1 MLTSTLPSRHAAP
14 GVLLFGL
21 ECATTRIVLDHL
33 IAGGIDVRLVCMPG
47 PPAVPLIEAPARRRP
62 ASLPFA
68 APAMGTPTVTA
79 AAHGHGIDVWRI
91 GDLRSKRVERALAG
105 VDADAL
111 VVACYDRLIPA
122 AIYGRLPLGGL
133 NLHPSLLPDKRGP
146 DPLFWVFHA
155 GDELAGV
162 TIHRLTETFDA
173 GDILAQQ
180 SIPLPDGISED
191 ELDALLAAIG
201 AELVIDCL
209 AQLSRGEPTT
219 CPQNDEAATWAPLP
233 QPCDW
238 VIDGSWTARRAFNFV
253 RGVGGRGHPISLRC
267 DGEQRQVVEV
277 LDWQADDQAVE
288 APPGA
293 VAVPMSEGILV
304 ARFAPRHAG

>member
-1 MLTSTLPSRHAAP
+1 
-14 GVLLFGL
+14 GL

-162 TIHRLTETFDA
+162 TVHQLSDEFDA
-173 GDILAQQ
+173 GGILAQQ
-180 SIPLPDGISED
+180 SLPMPDGISED
-191 ELDALLAAIG
+191 ELDARLADIG
-201 AELVIDCL
+201 AGLLVECL
-209 AQLSRGEPTT
+209 DGLMRGGLTP
-219 CPQNDEAATWAPLP
+219 PLQDEA
-233 QPCDW
+233 
-238 VIDGSWTARRAFNFV
+238 
-253 RGVGGRGHPISLRC
+253 
-267 DGEQRQVVEV
+267 
-277 LDWQADDQAVE
+277 
-288 APPGA
+288 
-293 VAVPMSEGILV
+293 
-304 ARFAPRHAG
+304 